1 MQTETQTQNVVK
13 LDNLLDID
21 SLKRA
26 EIEIILDH
34 AVSMEEVLNRDIK
47 KVPSLRG
54 KTIVT
59 LFYESSTRT
68 RVSFEQAGKILSADV
83 ININNKTS
91 SNNKAESLYN
101 TALTIQAIGADVV
114 IIRHPHSGAPHF
126 ISKHIKTKI
135 H

>member
-1 MQTETQTQNVVK
+1 MQTETQTQNLVK

-83 ININNKTS
+83 ININNKTQ
-91 SNNKAESLYN
+91 NHPIIHIDDITDLFMLIFLVMCLQELKNLKL
-101 TALTIQAIGADVV
+101 LTL
-114 IIRHPHSGAPHF
+114 R
-126 ISKHIKTKI
+126 IKLRMLK
-135 H
+135 